1 MSANRIGI
9 QLLALALMLAAL
21 CGCSSGKAPA
31 EESTEPVSSAGAFS
45 SAVEEEPKEPEY
57 ILYPGFVDQ
66 VFTEENAML
75 AMDNSEKNAVAFRFA
90 ISVEGETVFTS
101 EEVTPGESAQWDVTS
116 KWSEGEHQVTITSV
130 PVLEDGVEGNA
141 SSQTI
146 TITIEA
152 EE

>member
-1 MSANRIGI
+1 MSANRIKI
-9 QLLALALMLAAL
+9 RLFALALMLAAL
-21 CGCSSGKAPA
+21 CGCSGGKTPA

-45 SAVEEEPKEPEY
+45 SAVKEEPEEPEY

-66 VFTEENAML
+66 IFTAENTLLTME
-75 AMDNSEKNAVAFRFA
+75 NSEKNAMAFSFE
-90 ISVEGETVFTS
+90 ISAEGETVFTS
-101 EEVTPGESAQWDVTS
+101 EEVAPGQSAQWDVTS

-130 PVLEDGVEGNA
+130 PVLEDGAKGNA

-152 EE
+152 ED